1 MFNREHL
8 FSPVLVAA
16 LTARRVVEDVVL
28 LGGVAPEAVG
38 QCSETETRPERVPS
52 RPGRVVL
59 PRCEQRQHFATV
71 SAVRAGNP
79 R

>member
-8 FSPVLVAA
+8 VERMLVVVLVAS
-16 LTARRVVEDVVL
+16 RVRGDAVL
-28 LGGVAPEAVG
+28 LGGTAPEAFR

-52 RPGRVVL
+52 RPGRIVL

-71 SAVRAGNP
+71 SAVRAGT
-79 R
+79 